1 MRLSPSL
8 FWLCETFFRNFSKVF
23 KGPPSI
29 FSLRLFFG
37 KFLDCTKRYPLVCFD
52 ILQRN
57 GCQNPKESP
66 FYIFRHCDTSKVSF
80 FDFFSK
86 FFQSLQMVPTSIFFL
101 FSDKLD
107 FQKAQL
113 VLPSTVLKTSRFLSL
128 RYSANFRHSLLVQ
141 TSKRV

>member
-80 FDFFSK
+80 FDFFFEIFSK
-86 FFQSLQMVPTSIFFL
+86 SANGSHFNFFL
-101 FSDKLD
+101 IFRQTRFSKSPTGPP
-107 FQKAQL
+107 F
-113 VLPSTVLKTSRFLSL
+113 
-128 RYSANFRHSLLVQ
+128 YSFKKFALFEP
-141 TSKRV
+141 